1 MLFINFKILRAII
14 IKGDN
19 MKLSKNCLAPQQEDV
34 GRFNRSMIVIGL
46 RYGNNIVVKK

>member
-19 MKLSKNCLAPQQEDV
+19 MKLSKNGLTPQQEDV
-34 GRFNRSMIVIGL
+34 GRFNQPMTVKGL
-46 RYGNNIVVKK
+46 TEISLKEMNS